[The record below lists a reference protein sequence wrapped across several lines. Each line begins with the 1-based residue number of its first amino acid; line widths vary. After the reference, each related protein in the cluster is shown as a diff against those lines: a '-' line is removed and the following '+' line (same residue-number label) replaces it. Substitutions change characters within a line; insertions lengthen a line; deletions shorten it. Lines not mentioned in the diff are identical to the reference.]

1 MLNRTAVLGLPVSH
15 SLSPAMHNAGY
26 AAAGLDSWR
35 YTAIDCAEGELAAF
49 VAGLDETWRGMS
61 LTMPLKEVALE
72 VAHRVDPLAR
82 ALGAANT
89 LVRGAGGWTAHNT
102 DAPGITDALRAAG
115 AGAARRMAVLGGG
128 GTARAA
134 LGAAADLGAEV
145 TVYVRRPE
153 AGEDLRPVAHALGVP
168 MTVETWGRAADSA
181 ACDVIVSTVPKG
193 GADALAVAAWAA
205 PTVVFDVVYDPWP
218 TALAAS
224 AERAGCPIVSGLDL
238 LLAQGM
244 RQFELFTGT
253 PAPVDAMRTALHTR

>member
-1 MLNRTAVLGLPVSH
+1 
-15 SLSPAMHNAGY
+15 MHTAGY
-26 AAAGLDSWR
+26 AAAGLGPSWQ
-35 YTAIDCAEGELAAF
+35 YTAVDCAEHELAGF
-49 VAGLDETWRGMS
+49 VGGLGEGWRGLS

-72 VAHRVDPLAR
+72 VADRVDPLAT

-89 LVRGAGGWTAHNT
+89 LVRNEEGWIAYNT
-102 DAPGITDALRAAG
+102 DAPGITDSLRGAG
-115 AGAARRMAVLGGG
+115 AGAARRMAILGGG

-134 LGAAADLGAEV
+134 LGAAVDLGAEV
-145 TVYVRRPE
+145 TLYVRRPE

-168 MTVETWGRAADSA
+168 MTVETWGRAADA
-181 ACDVIVSTVPKG
+181 AAYDVVISTVPKG

-218 TALAAS
+218 TAFAAS

-238 LLAQGM
+238 LLAQGI

-253 PAPVDAMRTALHTR
+253 PAPVEAMRAALQNRV